1 MSRVVN
7 FGYPGLRYSGMF
19 CIIDV
24 FGSVSLEAS
33 TPLRALEVENTQT
46 PHKTPSPGSSAGD
59 PFGINGENVTS

>member
-7 FGYPGLRYSGMF
+7 FGYPGLRYSGTF

-46 PHKTPSPGSSAGD
+46 PHKIPSPGISL
-59 PFGINGENVTS
+59 